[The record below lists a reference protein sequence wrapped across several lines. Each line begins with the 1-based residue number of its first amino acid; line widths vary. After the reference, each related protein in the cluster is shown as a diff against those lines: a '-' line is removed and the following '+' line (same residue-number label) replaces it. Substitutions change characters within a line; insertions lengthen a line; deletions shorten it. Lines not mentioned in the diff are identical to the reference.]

1 MIRAVLSDMDGV
13 LCDSERAYMKQTIAI
28 MRQLGYHGPDTAL
41 HAVIGTSMRET
52 YRIMTEL
59 LEGKVTESEL
69 RQFADAYYLA
79 HPVNYRKIRFPG
91 VKEAFE
97 ALHHSGIRLA
107 CCSSSPK
114 SSVDRALREMEIRD
128 FFDQVISA
136 EDVVHPK
143 PDPEMY
149 LKAAEALGMPPEECA
164 VYEDSPVGIEA
175 GKRAGM
181 RVIARR
187 ETGFRMDQSQADELA
202 EDAWQMVEIIRRE
215 D

>member
-114 SSVDRALREMEIRD
+114 SSVERALGEMEIRD
-128 FFDQVISA
+128 LFDQVISA

-143 PDPEMY
+143 PDPETY
-149 LKAAEALGMPPEECA
+149 LKAAEAQ
-164 VYEDSPVGIEA
+164 A

>member
-1 MIRAVLSDMDGV
+1 
-13 LCDSERAYMKQTIAI
+13 
-28 MRQLGYHGPDTAL
+28 
-41 HAVIGTSMRET
+41 
-52 YRIMTEL
+52 
-59 LEGKVTESEL
+59 
-69 RQFADAYYLA
+69 
-79 HPVNYRKIRFPG
+79 
-91 VKEAFE
+91 
-97 ALHHSGIRLA
+97 
-107 CCSSSPK
+107 
-114 SSVDRALREMEIRD
+114 MEIRD
-128 FFDQVISA
+128 LFDQVISA

-143 PDPEMY
+143 PDPETY